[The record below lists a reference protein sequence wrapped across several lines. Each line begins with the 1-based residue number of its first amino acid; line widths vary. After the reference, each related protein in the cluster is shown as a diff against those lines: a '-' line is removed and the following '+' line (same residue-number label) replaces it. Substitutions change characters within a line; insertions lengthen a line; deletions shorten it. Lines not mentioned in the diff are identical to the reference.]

1 MFRELARRLSD
12 ATPAQCEL
20 CRAWP
25 AEPVCAACRTRF
37 ATPVNRC
44 GSCALAIP
52 EGLRSCGR
60 CTTTPPPLQA
70 CAAAVSYDYPWSLLV
85 SRYKFAPDPGWA
97 HTFVKILRDV
107 PRVQALLAGASHVLP
122 MPLSHERLRD
132 RGFNQAHELARR
144 LSLKA
149 DAGVLVRVRDTPA
162 QAGLDLQARQSNVRH
177 AFAIE
182 PARRAELRGAHV
194 VLVDDVMTTGAS
206 LFSLARTV
214 LDAGAAHVSAIVFAR
229 TEEA

>member
-1 MFRELARRLSD
+1 MFSELVRRLSD

-25 AEPVCAACRTRF
+25 AQPVCGACLARF
-37 ATPVNRC
+37 AAPVNRC
-44 GSCALAIP
+44 ATCALAIP

-60 CTTTPPPLQA
+60 CTRSPPPLGA
-70 CAAAVSYDYPWSLLV
+70 CAAAVSYDYPWSTLV

-97 HTFVKILRDV
+97 HTFSRILRDV
-107 PRVQALLAGASHVLP
+107 PRAQALLAAASHVLP
-122 MPLSHERLRD
+122 MPLSRERLSQ

-144 LSLKA
+144 LSPKA
-149 DAGVLVRVRDTPA
+149 DPGVLVRVRDTPA

-182 PARRAELRGAHV
+182 PKCQAGLRGAHV

-206 LFSLARTV
+206 LFALAGTV
-214 LDAGAAHVSAIVFAR
+214 RAAGAETVSAIVFAR